1 MADLKAELKKRGL
14 SMTGNKNELQDR
26 LQAALLG
33 GGSSL
38 DDTGTDD
45 LLDDDELMVS
55 FINIFH
61 VYNYFETNDLQL
73 GRFG

>member
-1 MADLKAELKKRGL
+1 
-14 SMTGNKNELQDR
+14 MTGNKNELQDR
-26 LQAALLG
+26 LQAAILG

-61 VYNYFETNDLQL
+61 VYIYLKTTNLQL

>member
-14 SMTGNKNELQDR
+14 SVTGNKNELQDR
-26 LQAALLG
+26 LQAALLE

-38 DDTGTDD
+38 DDTGADD

-55 FINIFH
+55 CFVHMFH
-61 VYNYFETNDLQL
+61 DIHLLSCF
-73 GRFG
+73 

>member
-14 SMTGNKNELQDR
+14 SVTGNKNELQDR
-26 LQAALLG
+26 LQAALLE

-38 DDTGTDD
+38 DDTGADD

-55 FINIFH
+55 CF
-61 VYNYFETNDLQL
+61 
-73 GRFG
+73 